1 MNQNTLQNDDEPS
14 SESPLEITQ
23 GGLWS
28 PLPIHAYR
36 VLGKAKEHI
45 AKDVLVCLVSHLGY
59 AKKNKW
65 IYPSYKTICRESGRS
80 SNSVSKGI
88 RTLEEFGFIRKKTI
102 QVAQTR
108 KRNKYAI
115 QESCYQTNL
124 MGEKAR
130 SYLSVF
136 GRCQCGGVVREGE
149 YGIGLDGYHHYGCG
163 ALVFPLKSKRGVT
176 LNEES
181 SGRVIPME
189 IVNGTDSQSLQ
200 STDSPSRGSEN

>member
-1 MNQNTLQNDDEPS
+1 MNLSTVQSYDEPS
-14 SESPLEITQ
+14 SDSSLEITK

-45 AKDVLVCLVSHLGY
+45 AKDVLICLVSHLGY

-115 QESCYQTNL
+115 QESCYQTHL
-124 MGEKAR
+124 MGDKAR

-149 YGIGLDGYHHYGCG
+149 YGIGGDGYHHYGCG
-163 ALVFPLKSKRGVT
+163 ALVFPLKSKKVIALT
-176 LNEES
+176 ENS
-181 SGRVIPME
+181 SGSEILME
-189 IVNGTDSQSLQ
+189 IVNGTDFQYLQ
-200 STDSPSRGSEN
+200 STDAPLSGSEN